1 MIGYGNEVSIDTD
14 NVTYIENGPNYHT
27 YTFIITRAKAPADAP
42 LENLVLSPLTDG
54 TYRELLFTYSL
65 TSSEKQMLEN
75 GLPVETKGKVNVTE
89 LTKGTYNNG
98 GQLAKT
104 SCNWTE
110 RTVWISCSEGLHSG
124 SNFSACRFITHPEEG
139 TPPRAYTVEEY
150 RCLSESD
157 PGSGEGGGGSTGGGS
172 SSSGSGGDDNTP
184 CNGNGV
190 LTGPQQP
197 GITDPNGCTGIP
209 TMPTLP
215 LPNTPCRRI
224 ISENQKAKE
233 YYNKAK
239 FQSKLAE
246 AKATITTDT
255 QEKGFSF
262 GVKDGEEAVTNVK
275 TGSNGN
281 SVDLDVQSPAL
292 TVYGAG
298 HTHNKGSSDE
308 PSPPSF
314 EDVYLFLQAHNG
326 IPGTSFNGNPNF
338 KYLYTFTHDGNEYVF
353 TITNP
358 TDFKNFMG
366 LYPPNEYINPNTHI
380 WDLTKSIGIDADGVN
395 RYFNDLGKTISESYE
410 LASAFILTKYNSGM
424 GFSKKDGNGDFKP
437 IFVKEISQA
446 GKKTYEKTNDCNLK

>member
-1 MIGYGNEVSIDTD
+1 
-14 NVTYIENGPNYHT
+14 
-27 YTFIITRAKAPADAP
+27 
-42 LENLVLSPLTDG
+42 VLSPLTDG
-54 TYRELLFTYSL
+54 TYRELLITYNL
-65 TSSEKQMLEN
+65 TEEDKEILRNGGYVDLKGKSTTTEIN
-75 GLPVETKGKVNVTE
+75 GLYNTNGE
-89 LTKGTYNNG
+89 LARTT
-98 GQLAKT
+98 
-104 SCNWTE
+104 CNWQIVGYE
-110 RTVWISCSEGLHSG
+110 IISCSKNEHGEWNMSDWHKCVAPSKPG
-124 SNFSACRFITHPEEG
+124 YAAIR
-139 TPPRAYTVEEY
+139 EY
-150 RCLSESD
+150 NCILESD
-157 PGSGEGGGGSTGGGS
+157 PGPGEGGGGSTGGGS

-197 GITDPNGCTGIP
+197 GIVDPNGCTEIP

-239 FQSKLAE
+239 FQSKLTE
-246 AKATITTDT
+246 AKGTLSTDT

-326 IPGTSFNGNPNF
+326 ISGTSFNGNPNF

-410 LASAFILTKYNSGM
+410 LALAFI
-424 GFSKKDGNGDFKP
+424 
-437 IFVKEISQA
+437 
-446 GKKTYEKTNDCNLK
+446 